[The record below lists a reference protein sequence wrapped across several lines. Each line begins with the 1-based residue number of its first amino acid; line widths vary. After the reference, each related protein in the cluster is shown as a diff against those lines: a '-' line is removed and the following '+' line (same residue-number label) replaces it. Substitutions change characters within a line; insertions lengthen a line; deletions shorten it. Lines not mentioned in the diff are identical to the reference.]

1 METLETLIWSAPTF
15 FSRSFRFVDR
25 WFLFSTVGLEIN
37 GGNELGFESVSVGSF
52 LTLCEEFDG
61 TELVSG
67 EFSPAAKTENI
78 AARSMRVVFAGN
90 VGEQ

>member
-15 FSRSFRFVDR
+15 FSRSFRFVGR
-25 WFLFSTVGLEIN
+25 WFLLSTVGLEID
-37 GGNELGFESVSVGSF
+37 GGNELGLDSVSAGSF
-52 LTLCEEFDG
+52 LILWEEFDG

-67 EFSPAAKTENI
+67 EFSPAANMEKR
-78 AARSMRVVFAGN
+78 AARSMRAGLAGN